1 MRARN
6 LRGGI
11 EFLGKSVMSI
21 LGPMKKLILTS
32 SREINMENYDNVA
45 LVEFNEIIE
54 IAAKEINERVDMQ
67 PYVAAWEQEFSLD
80 YSKDQKSNR

>member
-1 MRARN
+1 
-6 LRGGI
+6 
-11 EFLGKSVMSI
+11 
-21 LGPMKKLILTS
+21 
-32 SREINMENYDNVA
+32 MENYDNVA